1 MSENV
6 PSEGYAG
13 GAAQLLASARE
24 RLSVALTDLA
34 LPSALRLTE
43 WQRTIVS
50 KLLAGLIRS
59 TEDELRAEL
68 SRHFTAKGSEA
79 VHAALSS
86 AHVPIASLVIE
97 RSEAQCDA
105 ALIDALIR
113 RAEEERLHKA
123 AAAENGLLI
132 ELAGDL
138 QEEIAGE
145 AMALLIAQGAR
156 RDRFQEP
163 VITRAELG
171 AELQHGLLWL
181 VAAALRRYLT
191 SQHRIDPGAAD
202 AAIGVA
208 AGRLL
213 ASHDEGRTVDAM
225 ASRLVRRLNQ
235 AGRLDDRFIARTLV
249 DGGLSLFLAAL
260 AARTGLDQDSVWE
273 IISAPA
279 GRGRPLLL
287 RAAGIGRS
295 EAGAILLAL
304 NEEEAEAQLDLYD
317 STKAAEAEAM
327 LSLWQADPA
336 YRHAIARLAQ

>member
-1 MSENV
+1 MSETV
-6 PSEGYAG
+6 PNEGDAG
-13 GAAQLLASARE
+13 GAARLLASVRE
-24 RLSVALTDLA
+24 RLAVALTDLA
-34 LPSALRLTE
+34 LPPALRLTE

-50 KLLAGLIRS
+50 KLLAGLVRS

-68 SRHFTAKGSEA
+68 ARHFTGDGLEA

-97 RSEAQCDA
+97 RSEVQWDS
-105 ALIDALIR
+105 ALVDALIR

-132 ELAGDL
+132 ELAGDG
-138 QEEIAGE
+138 QEEIASE

-171 AELQHGLLWL
+171 AELQHGLVWL

-191 SQHRIDPGAAD
+191 GQHRVDPGTAD
-202 AAIGVA
+202 AAIA
-208 AGRLL
+208 AAANRLL
-213 ASHDEGRTVDAM
+213 AGHDEGRTVDSM
-225 ASRLVRRLNQ
+225 ASRLVRRLRQ
-235 AGRLDDRFIARTLV
+235 ADRLDDRFIARTLGE
-249 DGGLSLFLAAL
+249 GGLPLFLAAL

-273 IISAPA
+273 IVSAPS
-279 GRGRPLLL
+279 GRGRALLL
-287 RAAGIGRS
+287 RAAAVGRS

-304 NEEEAEAQLDLYD
+304 NEEEAEAQLDLFD
-317 STKAAEAEAM
+317 STEAGEAEAM
-327 LSLWQADPA
+327 LRLWQADPA
-336 YRHAIARLAQ
+336 YRQAIARLAQ